1 MVDPQG
7 SENFEARVQRA
18 QDNFKVISEL
28 REKLEILSE
37 HVASRKEALEEEI
50 EEHLHEAIRNSKDC
64 LEKIQENIDPKL
76 EKVIREKL
84 AEIDR
89 KMDCWKRDAID
100 AVGEEIQKEAPAL
113 TQKVLWELDQ
123 TVVEKVQLVKKD
135 LQGKLEEAADAR
147 VQEAI
152 KSQREALEE
161 QGKRLMTLGLMGIG
175 LGALALALGLMAFVR

>member
-1 MVDPQG
+1 M
-7 SENFEARVQRA
+7 
-18 QDNFKVISEL
+18 
-28 REKLEILSE
+28 
-37 HVASRKEALEEEI
+37 
-50 EEHLHEAIRNSKDC
+50 
-64 LEKIQENIDPKL
+64 
-76 EKVIREKL
+76 
-84 AEIDR
+84 
-89 KMDCWKRDAID
+89 
-100 AVGEEIQKEAPAL
+100 GEEIQKEAPAL